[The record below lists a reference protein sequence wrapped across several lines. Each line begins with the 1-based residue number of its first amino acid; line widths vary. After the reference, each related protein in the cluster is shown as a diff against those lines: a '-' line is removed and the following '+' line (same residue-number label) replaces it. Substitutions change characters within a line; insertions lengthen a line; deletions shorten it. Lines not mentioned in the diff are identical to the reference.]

1 MSAYNSQKFF
11 ITVIMISL
19 IFRNDSQKPIVQSA
33 VQQSNQEMKLEEPDE
48 VDGQNDSQIP
58 STNNKENAKPSSD
71 FVLRNRKNCSLL
83 TVSFESLQTVQD
95 FT

>member
-19 IFRNDSQKPIVQSA
+19 IFRNDSQKTIVQSA

-83 TVSFESLQTVQD
+83 TVSLQTVHD
-95 FT
+95 FTW